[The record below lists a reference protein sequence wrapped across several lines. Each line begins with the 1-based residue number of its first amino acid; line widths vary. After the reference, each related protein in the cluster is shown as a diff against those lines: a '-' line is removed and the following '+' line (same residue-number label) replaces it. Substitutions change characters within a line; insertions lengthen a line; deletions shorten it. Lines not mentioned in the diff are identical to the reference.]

1 VSTLGETIGGFN
13 MRTNRAHIVAVV
25 LGATVLATTLLG
37 GAAASGANTPAG
49 GTVQI
54 YSPQLNGVHGTIVI
68 TGAIGDYGKT
78 TTINQ
83 NGKPD
88 SNGNFVKILLH
99 KGTFEINSTAFNA
112 ETKNLQPTV
121 YTSTCSAVGSATGAV
136 TVFDGTGLYA
146 GISGTVNITATFG
159 FIGPLFKS
167 GKNKGQCNLSSNSQP
182 VSEYTLITGSG
193 TVSFG

>member
-1 VSTLGETIGGFN
+1 
-13 MRTNRAHIVAVV
+13 MRTHRAYVAAVV
-25 LGATVLATTLLG
+25 LGTTVLATALFG
-37 GAAASGANTPAG
+37 GAAAFGATTPTG
-49 GTVQI
+49 GAVQI
-54 YSPQLNGVHGTIVI
+54 YSPQSNGVHGTIVI

-78 TTINQ
+78 ITINK

-88 SNGNFVKILLH
+88 SNGDYVDIVLH

-121 YTSTCSAVGSATGAV
+121 YTATCSAVGSATGSV
-136 TVFDGTGLYA
+136 TVFNGTGLYK
-146 GISGTVNITATFG
+146 GISGTVNVIATFG

-167 GKNKGQCNLSSNSQP
+167 GKNKGQCNLSNSAQP
-182 VSEYTLITGSG
+182 VSQYTLITGNG